1 MQPFI
6 HLHVHSQYS
15 ILDGQASIPALVDKA
30 IRDGMKGLALT
41 DHGNMFGI
49 KEFFNLVKKKNGATK
64 DAIKGV
70 QKRIEAIESG
80 AEEAEDKEKELAS
93 LQEEKAKLEAKI
105 FKPIFGC
112 EMYVA
117 RRRLTDKDATPREIR
132 TAVVNEVDGF
142 SIRRGAVDEGGY
154 HLVVLAK
161 NLKGY
166 HNLVKLVSKGWTDGF
181 YSRPRT
187 DKYELEK
194 YHEGLIVCSA
204 CLGGEIPRRI
214 LTGDIQGAEE
224 AILWFKNIF
233 GEDYYLEL
241 QRHKATV
248 PRANHETYPL
258 QQVVNDRLIEFSRKH
273 GIKLVCTNDVHF
285 VEEEN
290 AEAHDR
296 LICLSTGKD
305 LDDPNRMLYTK
316 QEWLKTQQ
324 EMNDIFSDVPE
335 ALSNTL
341 EILDKVEFYSI
352 DHPPLMPTFPIP
364 ENFGTEEEYRKKF
377 TEEDLFNEFTRDENG
392 NVVLDEAAAHK
403 KIENL
408 GGYDKLYRIKLEA
421 DYLKELTFKGAHER
435 YGEELSDEIME
446 RITFEL
452 HIMKTMGFPGYFL
465 IVQDFINAA
474 RRELDV
480 SVGPGRGS
488 AAGSVVAY
496 CL

>member
-80 AEEAEDKEKELAS
+80 AEEVEDKEKELAS

-117 RRRLTDKDATPREIR
+117 RRRLTDKEATPREIR
-132 TAVVNEVDGF
+132 ATVVNEVEGF
-142 SIRRGAVDEGGY
+142 SIRRGAGDEGGY

-233 GEDYYLEL
+233 GEIITSNYN
-241 QRHKATV
+241 ATKL
-248 PRANHETYPL
+248 PYREPTT
-258 QQVVNDRLIEFSRKH
+258 KH
-273 GIKLVCTNDVHF
+273 IRCNK
-285 VEEEN
+285 
-290 AEAHDR
+290 
-296 LICLSTGKD
+296 
-305 LDDPNRMLYTK
+305 
-316 QEWLKTQQ
+316 
-324 EMNDIFSDVPE
+324 
-335 ALSNTL
+335 
-341 EILDKVEFYSI
+341 
-352 DHPPLMPTFPIP
+352 
-364 ENFGTEEEYRKKF
+364 
-377 TEEDLFNEFTRDENG
+377 
-392 NVVLDEAAAHK
+392 
-403 KIENL
+403 
-408 GGYDKLYRIKLEA
+408 
-421 DYLKELTFKGAHER
+421 
-435 YGEELSDEIME
+435 
-446 RITFEL
+446 
-452 HIMKTMGFPGYFL
+452 
-465 IVQDFINAA
+465 
-474 RRELDV
+474 
-480 SVGPGRGS
+480 
-488 AAGSVVAY
+488 
-496 CL
+496 

>member
-80 AEEAEDKEKELAS
+80 AEEVEDKEKELAS

-117 RRRLTDKDATPREIR
+117 RRRLTDKEATPREIR
-132 TAVVNEVDGF
+132 TTVVNEVEGF

-233 GEDYYLEL
+233 GEDYY
-241 QRHKATV
+241 
-248 PRANHETYPL
+248 
-258 QQVVNDRLIEFSRKH
+258 
-273 GIKLVCTNDVHF
+273 
-285 VEEEN
+285 
-290 AEAHDR
+290 
-296 LICLSTGKD
+296 
-305 LDDPNRMLYTK
+305 
-316 QEWLKTQQ
+316 
-324 EMNDIFSDVPE
+324 
-335 ALSNTL
+335 
-341 EILDKVEFYSI
+341 
-352 DHPPLMPTFPIP
+352 
-364 ENFGTEEEYRKKF
+364 
-377 TEEDLFNEFTRDENG
+377 
-392 NVVLDEAAAHK
+392 
-403 KIENL
+403 
-408 GGYDKLYRIKLEA
+408 
-421 DYLKELTFKGAHER
+421 
-435 YGEELSDEIME
+435 
-446 RITFEL
+446 RITTPQSYRTESQPRN
-452 HIMKTMGFPGYFL
+452 I
-465 IVQDFINAA
+465 
-474 RRELDV
+474 
-480 SVGPGRGS
+480 S
-488 AAGSVVAY
+488 AATSSERSADRVLSQAWNQTGMYQRRSFRGRRKCRSTRPPHLFEY
-496 CL
+496 G

>member
-70 QKRIEAIESG
+70 QKRIEDIESG
-80 AEEAEDKEKELAS
+80 AEEVEDKEKELAS

-117 RRRLTDKDATPREIR
+117 RRRLTDKEATPREIR
-132 TAVVNEVDGF
+132 TTVVNEVEGF

-335 ALSNTL
+335 
-341 EILDKVEFYSI
+341 
-352 DHPPLMPTFPIP
+352 
-364 ENFGTEEEYRKKF
+364 
-377 TEEDLFNEFTRDENG
+377 
-392 NVVLDEAAAHK
+392 
-403 KIENL
+403 
-408 GGYDKLYRIKLEA
+408 
-421 DYLKELTFKGAHER
+421 
-435 YGEELSDEIME
+435 
-446 RITFEL
+446 
-452 HIMKTMGFPGYFL
+452 
-465 IVQDFINAA
+465 
-474 RRELDV
+474 
-480 SVGPGRGS
+480 
-488 AAGSVVAY
+488 
-496 CL
+496 

>member
-80 AEEAEDKEKELAS
+80 AEEVEDKEKELAS

-117 RRRLTDKDATPREIR
+117 RRRLTDKEATPREIR
-132 TAVVNEVDGF
+132 TTVVNEVEGF

-364 ENFGTEEEYRKKF
+364 ENFGTEEEYQVGSR
-377 TEEDLFNEFTRDENG
+377 LP
-392 NVVLDEAAAHK
+392 
-403 KIENL
+403 
-408 GGYDKLYRIKLEA
+408 
-421 DYLKELTFKGAHER
+421 
-435 YGEELSDEIME
+435 E
-446 RITFEL
+446 RIDFQRSARTIRRGTIRRNYGANHFRTSYHENDGFSGLLPHCTGFHQCSPQRTRCLGRSRTWFSRRFSCRLLFENYADRPSEIRFAIRTL
-452 HIMKTMGFPGYFL
+452 P
-465 IVQDFINAA
+465 
-474 RRELDV
+474 
-480 SVGPGRGS
+480 
-488 AAGSVVAY
+488 
-496 CL
+496 